1 MNLNQCGLRR
11 LVLKVHL
18 RNTLDLLRLLLITI
32 HLHRAGWCGWINL
45 HLVEL
50 SLSVV
55 QVKLKVVKLVLQEDD
70 RSITIRHRVL
80 KLVNLAV
87 ELGDKSS
94 PALEL
99 GTSLLKLLISQLDSQ
114 VQGLSLVHQ
123 LSDGVTLKRVKS
135 IETI

>member
-1 MNLNQCGLRR
+1 MPHSPRECEPPPVRAAAPGPQSPSPKCPGS
-11 LVLKVHL
+11 
-18 RNTLDLLRLLLITI
+18 LRLLLLTI

-70 RSITIRHRVL
+70 RSVTIHHHVL
-80 KLVNLAV
+80 KLVYLAV
-87 ELGDKSS
+87 ELGDQST

-99 GTSLLKLLISQLDSQ
+99 VAGLTKLLAPQLDGQ
-114 VQGLSLVHQ
+114 V
-123 LSDGVTLKRVKS
+123 
-135 IETI
+135 

>member
-1 MNLNQCGLRR
+1 MNLNRSGLRC

-18 RNTLDLLRLLLITI
+18 RNTLDLLRLLLTI
-32 HLHRAGWCGWINL
+32 HLHGAGWCGLIDL

-55 QVKLKVVKLVLQEDD
+55 QVKLKVMKLVLQEDD

-87 ELGDKSS
+87 EMGDKSN

-99 GTSLLKLLISQLDSQ
+99 GTSLLKLLVSQLDSQ

-135 IETI
+135 VETV